1 MTIIELTNNIN
12 NLLNKVKE
20 CNFIPNEDKKDISQ
34 DVVLKLLT
42 AKNFDLTNSFD
53 MNKGYIFIT
62 TRNCC
67 IAHHKSKKKEYNV
80 VKADWIFDTIPIQDE
95 NSYDNTNEYY
105 MNKVNEILN
114 IDKAFNEEEKLII
127 ELRMMGLSNIEV
139 SKELGIKT
147 TSQIYY
153 NARKKLKYKL
163 NPKVKFIVRD
173 KRLNIDYNIKNK
185 TDVLKFLPYLDE
197 NYINVFL
204 RNELGV
210 LNSRYKV
217 SKII

>member
-1 MTIIELTNNIN
+1 
-12 NLLNKVKE
+12 
-20 CNFIPNEDKKDISQ
+20 
-34 DVVLKLLT
+34 
-42 AKNFDLTNSFD
+42 
-53 MNKGYIFIT
+53 
-62 TRNCC
+62 
-67 IAHHKSKKKEYNV
+67 
-80 VKADWIFDTIPIQDE
+80 
-95 NSYDNTNEYY
+95 
-105 MNKVNEILN
+105 
-114 IDKAFNEEEKLII
+114 
-127 ELRMMGLSNIEV
+127 MMGLSNIEV

-204 RNELGV
+204 RNELVV